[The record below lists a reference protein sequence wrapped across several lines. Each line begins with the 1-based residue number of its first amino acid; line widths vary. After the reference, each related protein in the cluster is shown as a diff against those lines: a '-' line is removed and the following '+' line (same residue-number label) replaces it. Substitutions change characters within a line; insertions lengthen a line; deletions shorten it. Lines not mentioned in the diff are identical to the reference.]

1 MYNQEVKLSYKII
14 IFRRFSGLIIYT
26 SYELEIWT
34 NQVESYCKLR
44 NLKCNL
50 SKSDTVVFTSVEN

>member
-1 MYNQEVKLSYKII
+1 MHNQEVQLSYKII

-34 NQVESYCKLR
+34 NQVESYCKLQ

-50 SKSDTVVFTSVEN
+50 SKSDTVAFTSVEN